1 METRGVSLSL
11 PQETSDSGIRN
22 VRQGVL
28 EMVALKWSYCP
39 GPSEQILENTLGIV
53 QPTAHCPVTA
63 QWLLIH
69 SFLYLLIYEIF
80 MEHLQVGSIVLNA
93 EDSGE
98 GRSLASCPAG
108 GQKHRWALPQRA
120 LRDAQIVPLGTH

>member
-1 METRGVSLSL
+1 
-11 PQETSDSGIRN
+11 
-22 VRQGVL
+22 
-28 EMVALKWSYCP
+28 MVALKWGSYP
-39 GPSEQILENTLGIV
+39 GPLEQRPENTLGIV
-53 QPTAHCPVTA
+53 RPTARCPVTTA

-80 MEHLQVGSIVLNA
+80 MEHLQVGSIVLNT

-108 GQKHRWALPQRA
+108 GQKHGWALPQRA
-120 LRDAQIVPLGTH
+120 LRDTQIVPLGTH